1 MDRLL
6 AWAFIII
13 VIENQRK
20 WRKSTKNRQKKLCI
34 HCVLQHTPIKQN
46 PKPDFITH
54 GATSAFNLLLYAH
67 QSSST
72 LTRVFSRQLHFSPIA
87 PAFLRENAHALRK
100 FFIHHGKIMHT
111 LEHSLWLSEV
121 SPTLGHTLSMVVS
134 WTIST
139 YCFRTLRFLIFSHFP
154 SFCPAVAFRL
164 VFPTMTHGCSTD
176 VDHPASP
183 RATRAPSLGFCCF
196 CYHYSSPPY
205 GSFSHHWYRRTGASF
220 LCHWKFVGPP
230 LHCYNFCRH
239 FPSFRYRFSAVA
251 IVITEPLFPELN
263 SSARLVNTAHWP
275 RRILQQEISHKVLF
289 AHILFWATITDNQ
302 QIRFHSLK

>member
-1 MDRLL
+1 MAQPPRS
-6 AWAFIII
+6 IY
-13 VIENQRK
+13 
-20 WRKSTKNRQKKLCI
+20 C
-34 HCVLQHTPIKQN
+34 
-46 PKPDFITH
+46 
-54 GATSAFNLLLYAH
+54 
-67 QSSST
+67 ST
-72 LTRVFSRQLHFSPIA
+72 LINPQAHSLVSFHASFIFPKIA

-100 FFIHHGKIMHT
+100 FFIHHGKIIHT
-111 LEHSLWLSEV
+111 LEHSLRLSEV

-134 WTIST
+134 WEIST
-139 YCFRTLRFLIFSHFP
+139 YSFSTLRFLIFSHFP

-176 VDHPASP
+176 VDHLASP
-183 RATRAPSLGFCCF
+183 RATRAHSLGFCYFCF
-196 CYHYSSPPY
+196 YYSRPPY
-205 GSFSHHWYRRTGASF
+205 GSFSPHWYRRIGASF

-230 LHCYNFCRH
+230 LHCNNFCRH
-239 FPSFRYRFSAVA
+239 FPSFRYSFSAVA

-263 SSARLVNTAHWP
+263 SSAGLVNTAHWP

>member
-20 WRKSTKNRQKKLCI
+20 WCKSTKNRQKNFAPTAFCNTYLLNQI
-34 HCVLQHTPIKQN
+34 QN
-46 PKPDFITH
+46 YIISPMAQPTH
-54 GATSAFNLLLYAH
+54 SIYP
-67 QSSST
+67 
-72 LTRVFSRQLHFSPIA
+72 PIA
-87 PAFLRENAHALRK
+87 PAFLRENSQALRK

-111 LEHSLWLSEV
+111 FEHSLRLSEV
-121 SPTLGHTLSMVVS
+121 SPTLGYTLSMVVS
-134 WTIST
+134 WEIST
-139 YCFRTLRFLIFSHFP
+139 YGFSTLRFLIFSHFP
-154 SFCPAVAFRL
+154 SFCPFVAFRL
-164 VFPTMTHGCSTD
+164 VFPTMTQGCS
-176 VDHPASP
+176 PAVAPPAPP

-205 GSFSHHWYRRTGASF
+205 GSFSHHWFRRTGASF
-220 LCHWKFVGPP
+220 LCHWKFVGHS
-230 LHCYNFCRH
+230 LHCNKFYRH
-239 FPSFRYRFSAVA
+239 FPSFRSSFSAVA

-275 RRILQQEISHKVLF
+275 RRILRQEISHKVLF

-302 QIRFHSLK
+302 

>member
-1 MDRLL
+1 MAQPPRS
-6 AWAFIII
+6 IY
-13 VIENQRK
+13 
-20 WRKSTKNRQKKLCI
+20 C
-34 HCVLQHTPIKQN
+34 
-46 PKPDFITH
+46 
-54 GATSAFNLLLYAH
+54 
-67 QSSST
+67 ST
-72 LTRVFSRQLHFSPIA
+72 LINPQAHSLVSFHASFIFPKITPT
-87 PAFLRENAHALRK
+87 FLRENAHALRQ

-139 YCFRTLRFLIFSHFP
+139 YSFRTLRFLIFSHFP

-183 RATRAPSLGFCCF
+183 RSTRAPSLGFCCF
-196 CYHYSSPPY
+196 CYHYSRPPY
-205 GSFSHHWYRRTGASF
+205 GSFSHHWYRRTGPPSSATKSSSVPHYIAIISVVTSLHFDIVF
-220 LCHWKFVGPP
+220 LPS
-230 LHCYNFCRH
+230 LSSLQSH
-239 FPSFRYRFSAVA
+239 FS
-251 IVITEPLFPELN
+251 PELN
-263 SSARLVNTAHWP
+263 SSAGLVNTAHWP